1 MLGDAWLKCSSQVGT
16 AWVNDEETAPRTARQ
31 DSEVQTRLDMEA
43 KHQDRQKP
51 WQQQTAFS
59 DVLRYSQMFS
69 DVLRCSQMFSA
80 FHTFFNLLKGFC
92 FSVLVWSWFF
102 ILLQGRPTRFGA
114 TSCGKGET
122 FQRQN
127 CAVDLLQAVGR
138 VGPWIYRVCPKFW
151 LP

>member
-1 MLGDAWLKCSSQVGT
+1 MFGDAWRCLAQVLIASWNGLGERRRNSSQNSSSGLGGADALGHGSEASGQTKAMT
-16 AWVNDEETAPRTARQ
+16 AA
-31 DSEVQTRLDMEA
+31 DS
-43 KHQDRQKP
+43 
-51 WQQQTAFS
+51 
-59 DVLRYSQMFS
+59 
-69 DVLRCSQMFSA
+69 VLRCSQMFSDVLSIS
-80 FHTFFNLLKGFC
+80 HFFNLLKGFC

-138 VGPWIYRVCPKFW
+138 VSP
-151 LP
+151 